1 MHERPRCIEQL
12 RELEEATLCE
22 TGELLL
28 LVAEEG
34 GGEEEEE
41 EEESHRRAS
50 EREGIRL
57 RMLLLRWKLHLVPL
71 LRALMGENQYVTT
84 IHVCAVKLVVKRAVV
99 HQKGATQIR
108 RHHPRMRS
116 RAGSKTRRK

>member
-12 RELEEATLCE
+12 RELEAATLCE
-22 TGELLL
+22 TTELLL
-28 LVAEEG
+28 VEEEG
-34 GGEEEEE
+34 GEEQE

-57 RMLLLRWKLHLVPL
+57 RMLLLRWKLRLVPL

-84 IHVCAVKLVVKRAVV
+84 IHVCAVKLVVKVAVTLSSAPEGRDTNTSPPSAYA
-99 HQKGATQIR
+99 Q
-108 RHHPRMRS
+108 
-116 RAGSKTRRK
+116 